1 MTSGRLLAVPHDRQP
16 VFLTEH
22 LARYGPLR
30 PRHRPD
36 RKHDDERLRGRGGGA
51 FPTGQKLRAVAGQR
65 GRPIVVL
72 NGAEA
77 SLRAGRNKALLG
89 AVPHL
94 ALDGAAAAAAALGAH
109 EVVVA
114 VGRSARSERAI
125 LAAALKERRDLLRWR
140 LAVVPDGSSPAR
152 RPRC

>member
-1 MTSGRLLAVPHDRQP
+1 VEPS
-16 VFLTEH
+16 
-22 LARYGPLR
+22 
-30 PRHRPD
+30 
-36 RKHDDERLRGRGGGA
+36 
-51 FPTGQKLRAVAGQR
+51 TGQKLRAVAGQR

-72 NGAEA
+72 NGAEGEPA
-77 SLRAGRNKALLG
+77 SRKDKALLG

-140 LAVVPDGSSPAR
+140 LASSPTVSSPAR